1 MKRFLAVYITT
12 LFLTIVAAAQEHSP
26 RPSRPT
32 PSTPSA
38 PPRRNIPPVAPPG
51 WVRFISEEGGFS
63 ILMPGTPKE
72 TTETS
77 PSDHGPYTTHIVTL
91 RQDPNVF
98 MVGWVDYDPS
108 FNFNR
113 LAELEANRDNFVD
126 GVKATLLETRSAT
139 LYGYQGIEFTAE
151 NANRVFKSRVVV
163 VGRRPYQ
170 IVIGSPREMDDSVS
184 IKRFFDSFKVT
195 P

>member
-1 MKRFLAVYITT
+1 
-12 LFLTIVAAAQEHSP
+12 
-26 RPSRPT
+26 
-32 PSTPSA
+32 
-38 PPRRNIPPVAPPG
+38 
-51 WVRFISEEGGFS
+51 
-63 ILMPGTPKE
+63 
-72 TTETS
+72 
-77 PSDHGPYTTHIVTL
+77 
-91 RQDPNVF
+91 